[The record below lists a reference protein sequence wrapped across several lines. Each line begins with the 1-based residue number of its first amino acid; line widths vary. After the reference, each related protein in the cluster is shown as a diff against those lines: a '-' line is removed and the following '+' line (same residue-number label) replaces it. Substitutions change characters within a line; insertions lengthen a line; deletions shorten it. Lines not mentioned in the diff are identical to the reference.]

1 MLNLPKIKTPSMNI
15 KFIIF
20 FFLFSFSFFACQN
33 ELKNTSEATDK
44 VAIYPS
50 KPNLIYEIPIDSF
63 NFERKQIQRN
73 ENLSDILNDHGVSYQ
88 NIFTLVEKAKGI
100 CDVRKIRSG
109 NTYYLFK
116 AKDSAASLQY
126 MVYEKSRVE
135 YIVFSISDLMV
146 WKGKKEVKRVLDT
159 VSATITSSLWMALYE
174 QGQNPALAGELSDI
188 YSWTIDFFGIQK
200 GDHFKVYFEHLLVD
214 GDTIGIGQIYA
225 ANFNHVGHNYQAYYF
240 VQDSMG
246 EFFDE
251 EGGSLRKTFLK
262 APLRFKRISSRFSN
276 NRYHPVLKIYRP
288 HHGIDYAAATGTPV
302 YTIGDG
308 KVIKKGYQ
316 RRGGGNY
323 VKIKHNST
331 YTTVYMH
338 LNGFAKGLHAGQHLK
353 QGDLIGYV
361 GATGLATGPHLDF
374 RVFKNGTAINP
385 LNMKSTPAK
394 PVDTANIISFKKLVD
409 SLMWIV
415 E

>member
-1 MLNLPKIKTPSMNI
+1 MNLRITSLLLLLSM
-15 KFIIF
+15 
-20 FFLFSFSFFACQN
+20 SFFACQN
-33 ELKNTSEATDK
+33 ESKKHNETTDK
-44 VAIYPS
+44 VAICPP
-50 KPNLIYEIPIDSF
+50 KPNVLYEIPIDSLD
-63 NFERKQIQRN
+63 FERRQIQRN

-88 NIFTLVEKAKGI
+88 SIFTLVENAKGI
-100 CDVRKIRSG
+100 FDVRKIRRG
-109 NTYYLFK
+109 NNYYLFNT
-116 AKDSAASLQY
+116 KDSIADLVY
-126 MVYEKSRVE
+126 MVYEKSKVE
-135 YIVFSISDLMV
+135 YVVFSIVDLKV

-159 VSATITSSLWMALYE
+159 VSATITSSMWMALYE

-200 GDHFKVYFEHLLVD
+200 GDYFKVYFEHLVVD
-214 GDTIGIGQIYA
+214 DDTIGIGQIYA
-225 ANFNHVGHNYQAYYF
+225 ANFNHANDNYQAYYF
-240 VQDSMG
+240 VQDSVG

-262 APLRFKRISSRFSN
+262 APLRYKRISSRFSN
-276 NRYHPVLKIYRP
+276 NRYHPVLKRYRP

-338 LNGFAKGLHAGQHLK
+338 LNGFAKGLHTGQRLK

-385 LNMKSTPAK
+385 LKMKSTPAK
-394 PVDTANIISFKKLVD
+394 PVDTVNIISFKKLTD

-415 E
+415 ED